1 YQKIPDGNALGNGT
15 SGFQSAEYDS
25 WDKHIKNPELVAIWQ
40 MAMTLGNQYNGQ
52 EGRYLNNA
60 IAEGGL
66 DFSDFSEV
74 CRILN
79 LKNLEDV
86 KDFFEHYGN

>member
-1 YQKIPDGNALGNGT
+1 M
-15 SGFQSAEYDS
+15 
-25 WDKHIKNPELVAIWQ
+25 AI
-40 MAMTLGNQYNGQ
+40 TLGNQYNGQ
-52 EGRYLNNA
+52 EGRSLNKA

-74 CRILN
+74 CWILN
-79 LKNLEDV
+79 LKNLADV